1 VWDIFVDGTFHSR
14 HYVAADPN
22 ASLCVQVLPGGDKE
36 VVLYFPTHTH
46 LAIHEFSSD
55 APVLKPAS
63 SAPRWIMHGSSLTH
77 CRNAAGLGETWPAIV
92 ARAKSWNL
100 RNLGFGGRCKFD
112 IVTARSIAK
121 LPADLISLCLGI
133 NTAEGIFSLRS
144 WVPAVER
151 FLMAVRHGHPVTP
164 LLVITPILSPPRE
177 TWDAELGIGFCRI
190 GLQTMRRLLAEFIQ
204 KFHSAGDRLI
214 HLLVGLQIIGLGD
227 EATNPI
233 TAIPRHWISRRE
245 SLLPMPLRNGNIKLD
260 KFGILPLSASHFP
273 PEK

>member
-1 VWDIFVDGTFHSR
+1 
-14 HYVAADPN
+14 
-22 ASLCVQVLPGGDKE
+22 
-36 VVLYFPTHTH
+36 
-46 LAIHEFSSD
+46 
-55 APVLKPAS
+55 
-63 SAPRWIMHGSSLTH
+63 MHGSSLTH